1 MSQQQGFVLGFV
13 HRRRRGAELFLLV
26 LALAVG
32 IGAYAAVGVGVQGE
46 VPPDIIGYGG
56 GLAVLVIAAHVAI
69 RIVAPYAVMRSN
81 LDQFLER
88 LSVDA
93 DPLDNSQL
101 PAANAPRAHHR

>member
-1 MSQQQGFVLGFV
+1 MYQRPLSQG
-13 HRRRRGAELFLLV
+13 R
-26 LALAVG
+26 LALQALYQHLLDGTRPSSKLRV
-32 IGAYAAVGVGVQGE
+32 
-46 VPPDIIGYGG
+46 VPHI
-56 GLAVLVIAAHVAI
+56 
-69 RIVAPYAVMRSN
+69 VMRSN